1 MSKLFALLIVLTA
14 CLTAANL
21 DIYLVDVE
29 GGQGTLVVSP
39 SGQSLLIDTGIAG
52 AEGRDPKRI
61 YDLAANVAHL
71 SKIDYLL
78 ITHYHGDHIGG
89 VPALAKMIPIE
100 KFLDHGELTL
110 EAEKPA
116 MVQLWSAY
124 KQVAEGKRTVL
135 QAGDK
140 IPIKGLNITVVSAAG
155 KAISKPINGGGPN
168 AALCKDAQQKQT
180 DQDPEN
186 GSSVGIL
193 LTYNKFRFVDLGDL
207 PWLQEQQLACPVNM
221 LGTVDV
227 YQTTH
232 HGLDRSGS
240 PQLVWALQPR
250 VVLMNNGSRKGGAAF
265 SFETLRKSPGLEDL
279 WQGHYSLNADKG
291 LQSDEKL
298 IANME
303 PTGQCQGN
311 WLRLTV
317 QPDGT
322 YTVTNARNHFSK
334 SYKVR

>member
-1 MSKLFALLIVLTA
+1 MSKVLLLLIVLSGL
-14 CLTAANL
+14 LTAADLN
-21 DIYLVDVE
+21 IYLVDVE
-29 GGQGTLVVSP
+29 GGQGTLIVTP

-61 YDLAANVAHL
+61 FDLASNVAHL

-100 KFLDHGELTL
+100 HFLDHGELTL
-110 EAEKPA
+110 ETEKPA

-124 KQVAEGKRTVL
+124 KQVADDKRTVL
-135 QAGDK
+135 KPGDK
-140 IPIKGLNITVVSAAG
+140 IPLAGLDITVVAAAG
-155 KAISKPINGGGPN
+155 KAIAKPINGGGPN
-168 AALCKDAQQKQT
+168 AALCKDAQQKPT

-193 LTYNKFRFVDLGDL
+193 LTYNKFHFADLGDL

-240 PQLVWALQPR
+240 PQLVWALKPR
-250 VVLMNNGSRKGGAAF
+250 VVLMNNGSRKGGAA
-265 SFETLRKSPGLEDL
+265 STFEILRKSPGLEDL
-279 WQGHYSLNADKG
+279 WQGHYSLNADKE
-291 LQSDEKL
+291 LQSDEKM

-317 QPDGT
+317 QSDGM
-322 YTVTNARNHFSK
+322 YTVTNGRNHFSK
-334 SYKVR
+334 SYTVR

>member
-1 MSKLFALLIVLTA
+1 MSKVIVLLIVLSA
-14 CLTAANL
+14 FLTAADLN
-21 DIYLVDVE
+21 IYLVDVE
-29 GGQGTLVVSP
+29 GGQGTLIVAP
-39 SGQSLLIDTGIAG
+39 SGQSLLVDTGIAG

-61 YDLAANVAHL
+61 FDLATNVAHL
-71 SKIDYLL
+71 KKIDYLL

-100 KFLDHGELTL
+100 HFLDHGELTV
-110 EAEKPA
+110 ESDRPA

-124 KQVAEGKRTVL
+124 KAAAGDKRTVL
-135 QAGDK
+135 KPGDK
-140 IPIKGLNITVVSAAG
+140 VPLKGVNINVVSAAG
-155 KAISKPINGGGPN
+155 KAITKPINGGGPN
-168 AALCKDAQQKQT
+168 EALCKDAQQQAT

-193 LTYNKFRFVDLGDL
+193 LTYNKFRFADLGDL

-227 YQTTH
+227 YLTTH

-240 PQLVWALQPR
+240 PQLVWALKPR

-265 SFETLRKSPGLEDL
+265 TFETLKKSPGLEDV
-279 WQGHYSLNADKG
+279 WQGHYSLNADKR
-291 LQSDEKL
+291 LQSDEKM

-317 QPDGT
+317 QSDGT
-322 YTVTNARNHFSK
+322 YTVTNGRNSFSK
-334 SYKVR
+334 SYTVR

>member
-1 MSKLFALLIVLTA
+1 MSKILLLLTILSAL
-14 CLTAANL
+14 LTAADLN
-21 DIYLVDVE
+21 IYVVDVE
-29 GGQGTLVVSP
+29 GGQSTLIVAP

-61 YDLAANVAHL
+61 FDLATNVAHL

-89 VPALAKMIPIE
+89 VPALAKMIPIG

-110 EAEKPA
+110 ESDKPA
-116 MVQLWSAY
+116 MVQLWNAY
-124 KQVAEGKRTVL
+124 KQVANGKRTIL
-135 QAGDK
+135 QPGDK
-140 IPIKGLNITVVSAAG
+140 IPIAGLDITVVAAAG
-155 KAISKPINGGGPN
+155 KAITKPINGGGPN
-168 AALCKDAQQKQT
+168 AGLCKDAQQKPT

-186 GSSVGIL
+186 GSSIGTLV
-193 LTYNKFRFVDLGDL
+193 TYNRFRFVDLGDL

-227 YQTTH
+227 YLTTH

-240 PQLVWALQPR
+240 PQLVWALKPR
-250 VVLMNNGSRKGGAAF
+250 VALMNNGSRKGGAAF
-265 SFETLRKSPGLEDL
+265 TFETLRKSPGLQDL
-279 WQGHYSLNADKG
+279 WQSHFSLNADKQ

-317 QPDGT
+317 QSDGA
-322 YTVTNARNHFSK
+322 YTVTNGRNNFSK
-334 SYKVR
+334 SYTAR